1 MKQSSTPASEVIRE
15 CANDLKPLKP
25 GQRVYCS
32 STCKQIVR
40 LWRLKMALAVKR

>member
-1 MKQSSTPASEVIRE
+1 MKTASAPVEEIVRE

-32 STCKQIVR
+32 DTCKQIVR
-40 LWRLKMALAVKR
+40 LWRIKMALTVKQ